1 MYYEFMISIGEGISG
16 NAEFHYP
23 FVALRTAGINVVSAA
38 SAFTPHSLSRIQ
50 NIGIVVGDEQDPEV
64 VADALASAYD
74 GEIEFEPE
82 VDWKK
87 VRTAVLKDEAGS
99 LALFLNHLNDNLVT
113 YKGYAGAYE
122 GLDSFYILKTDDE
135 GIHIGYTLTGD
146 GQGDDS
152 EFKITEG

>member
-23 FVALRTAGINVVSAA
+23 FVALRAAGINVVSAA

-99 LALFLNHLNDNLVT
+99 LALFLNHLNDKL
-113 YKGYAGAYE
+113 KDRQLGGCRFD
-122 GLDSFYILKTDDE
+122 GFDSFYILKTDDE
-135 GIHIGYTLTGD
+135 GVHIGYTLTD
-146 GQGDDS
+146 EPS
-152 EFKITEG
+152 IEGWNLD